1 LAGIGQGRLYNAAKA
16 VGLARWGLERA
27 LNYAKDRVTFGKRL
41 IDHQAV
47 AFQLAEA
54 AMEILPA
61 HLLGLHA
68 AEQLEQGRPALME
81 TAMAKATSVEMS
93 ARVLE
98 KAIQVL
104 GGIGFTNELGL
115 TQAWQEERIVHV
127 ADGSAEMQRRIIAG
141 RLAAGDV
148 DHL

>member
-1 LAGIGQGRLYNAAKA
+1 
-16 VGLARWGLERA
+16 
-27 LNYAKDRVTFGKRL
+27 
-41 IDHQAV
+41 
-47 AFQLAEA
+47 
-54 AMEILPA
+54 
-61 HLLGLHA
+61 
-68 AEQLEQGRPALME
+68 ME

-141 RLAAGDV
+141 RLEAGEV